1 MEIAGIY
8 SEFHKSLLAFVRSK
22 IRSKEDAEDILQ
34 NVFIRI
40 SSNLN
45 RLSEEEKL
53 KSWIFTITRNA
64 IIDYYRSNASKR
76 NIPVDLEI
84 EQNLLEEEEEDATKG
99 LERCVGS
106 MINLLPEEYRD
117 IIIDSELKGIKQ
129 KDLASKYD
137 MAYPSMRSRVQRGR
151 ERLKNIFYNCCQ
163 IKADHYGN
171 ILETKTQDD
180 CGETC
185 NDCN

>member
-1 MEIAGIY
+1 MEIEGIY
-8 SEFHKSLLAFVRSK
+8 TEFHKSLLAYVKSK

-40 SSNLN
+40 SSNVNKLA
-45 RLSEEEKL
+45 EEGKL

-64 IIDYYRSNASKR
+64 IIDYYRANASKK
-76 NIPVDLEI
+76 NVAVDLEI
-84 EQNLLEEEEEDATKG
+84 EQNLLEEEEADATKG

-106 MINLLPEEYRD
+106 MISLLPEEYRD

-171 ILETKTQDD
+171 ILEAKTQDD

-185 NDCN
+185 NDCT